1 MTSSCSVQEKSVEE
15 LLQVTPQANGLL
27 FHALKDGNSAYHIG
41 VMFRLQTDVKKAD
54 IFTTWQQIQQSQPA
68 LRSVFRWQQ
77 LRVPHQV
84 IYALPRI
91 PLEYVRIDQS
101 SSVRQHCLD
110 WLIKS
115 KSTPFTLNTEVFRIA
130 VFHDTASAAVN
141 IAFSFH
147 HILMDG
153 WSSSLLISLWLQG
166 LRRQKIIPLSSH
178 LYAQQLW
185 RGLSA
190 EELVSCRQYWQS
202 VLQQLPDGKASATT
216 QLLAEPLFRSAE
228 DQTVKHNAKIKIA
241 ANSVWN
247 AERKET
253 TEALCRRVGVTPAS
267 FIYLCWALT
276 LSRLTYQKTV
286 AFGCTFSGRGAAL
299 TQDGE
304 YPALGLFTNTVPL
317 ILPLEGKWSLEE
329 ALRAVFQ
336 TLQQVQ
342 QYEKT
347 PPLII
352 REAAG
357 IRDNLY
363 DSIVVFDNYPI
374 DATLQD
380 NRSDIFLTELHSE
393 ETTHFGL
400 TLTVSGLEHWQVELS
415 AGENYQGDATAV
427 SMVFNAFESLA
438 ADLLRHPVN
447 SPIEER
453 VFTLGSRDSEEISG
467 NTLLVAGELKERI
480 HDINKCLSGI
490 YHRLSA
496 FSKDIILIDH
506 QNRITNH
513 QLLQGVG
520 EIQKLLREAGFVPG
534 DRVAVHLEKG
544 GLSTQAIL
552 AILFS
557 GGSYFYLNPKDPPQR
572 KKTLLALAD
581 CRLVLSGSMLN
592 REFAH
597 DNGRYLLLDIAPLN
611 SISPETAAAPELYRH
626 RQPEDE
632 FYFIFTS
639 GTTGTPKGI
648 AIRNESV
655 ANLLDWFIQ
664 ETTLTSADRVLGL
677 TDLNFDP
684 SVEDLFASLLVGA
697 TLVYPAP
704 HVLLERQAFAELV
717 QHESITLIDFI
728 PGAIA
733 QLIQDAPFFP
743 SMRLWI
749 FGGEELPKRLKDH
762 LLQQGYDVRN
772 HYGPSE
778 TTVDCLT
785 ARQSLTSDI
794 SIGWPIQ
801 NVIAYCADVFGKPL
815 PAGIRGEL
823 WVGGRAVAHG
833 YTTNPAESARYF
845 IHPSGMTESLNLTG
859 YTDLT
864 PYFYRTGDAVIFS
877 HQSGFQYLGRIDDQV
892 KINGIRIEPREL
904 ERTVEKLEQVTGC
917 YLLPAMQA
925 GKRQWHL
932 FVDSVE
938 SPTTLIPRIREH
950 IRHYLPESWNPTLIV
965 VVNGFERTITGKVDR
980 ERLQSLAVEWQQKQ
994 VAEHHTPLTDPIETQ
1009 VQVIWNEV
1017 LETQIVDTDVNF
1029 FDAGGDSLKIIA
1041 LQSRMQQVFGLEI
1054 GIAILFEYPTITSFA
1069 GWIKQRQLPAER
1081 AENAA
1086 ISGTDPAKPLSQESI
1101 LSSARSGKNRLADR
1115 RRKAKG
1121 RSK

>member
-1 MTSSCSVQEKSVEE
+1 MTKSCSVPEKLVEE

-41 VMFRLQTDVKKAD
+41 VIFRLQADVEKED
-54 IFTTWQQIQQSQPA
+54 IFATWQQIQQSQPA
-68 LRSVFRWQQ
+68 LRSVFLWQQ

-91 PLEYVRIDQS
+91 PLEYVRIDHS
-101 SSVRQHCLD
+101 SSVRQLCLD
-110 WLIKS
+110 WLAKS
-115 KSTPFTLNTEVFRIA
+115 KATPFTLNTEVFRIA
-130 VFHDTASAAVN
+130 VFHDTESAAVN

-166 LRRQKIIPLSSH
+166 LRRQKIIPLPAR

-190 EELVSCRQYWQS
+190 EEQIACRQYWQS
-202 VLQQLPDGKASATT
+202 VLQQLPDGEASATT
-216 QLLAEPLFRSAE
+216 QLLAEPLFRRAD
-228 DQTVKHNAKIKIA
+228 DQTAKHDTKIKIA
-241 ANSVWN
+241 ANSVWS
-247 AERKET
+247 AECKAT
-253 TEALCRRVGVTPAS
+253 VEALCRRIGVTPAS

-276 LSRLTYQKTV
+276 LSKMTFQKTV

-304 YPALGLFTNTVPL
+304 YPSLGLFTNTVPL
-317 ILPLEGKWSLEE
+317 ILPLEGQWSLEV

-357 IRDNLY
+357 IRDDLY

-374 DATLQD
+374 DTSLQD
-380 NRSDIFLTELHSE
+380 SRTDIFLTELHSE

-400 TLTVSGLEHWQVELS
+400 TLTVSGIEHWQVELS
-415 AGENYQGDATAV
+415 AGENYQGDPAAV
-427 SMVFNAFESLA
+427 TMVFNAFESLA

-453 VFTLGSRDSEEISG
+453 FFTLSSHDLEENSD
-467 NTLLVAGELKERI
+467 NTLFVTGELKEQI
-480 HDINKCLSGI
+480 PNINECLSGI
-490 YHRLSA
+490 YRRLSA
-496 FSKDIILIDH
+496 FPQDISLIDN
-506 QNRITNH
+506 QNRISNH

-520 EIQKLLREAGFVPG
+520 YIQKHMHEAGFVPG

-544 GLSTQAIL
+544 LLSTQAIL

-581 CRLVLSGSMLN
+581 CHLILSSSMLN
-592 REFAH
+592 REFNH
-597 DNGRYLLLDIAPLN
+597 DNGCYLLLDIEPSNAIL
-611 SISPETAAAPELYRH
+611 PETSAASELYRH
-626 RQPEDE
+626 RQSEDE

-664 ETTLTSADRVLGL
+664 ETSLTSADRVLGL

-704 HVLLERQAFAELV
+704 HVLLERRAFVELV

-785 ARQSLTSDI
+785 ARQSLTADI

-833 YTTNPAESARYF
+833 YATNPAESARYF
-845 IHPSGMTESLNLTG
+845 IHASGMTESLNLTG

-877 HQSGFQYLGRIDDQV
+877 RQSGFQYLGRIDDQV

-904 ERTVEKLEQVTGC
+904 ERTVEKLEQVISC
-917 YLLPAMQA
+917 YLLPAMQT

-932 FVDSVE
+932 FVDSAE
-938 SPTTLIPRIREH
+938 PPATLIPRIREH
-950 IRHYLPESWNPTLIV
+950 IRHDLPESWNPALIV
-965 VVNGFERTITGKVDR
+965 VVNGFERIITGKVDR
-980 ERLQSLAVEWQQKQ
+980 KRLQSLAVEWQQKQ
-994 VAEHHTPLTDPIETQ
+994 VAEHHAPLTDPIETQ
-1009 VQVIWNEV
+1009 VQAVWNEV
-1017 LETQIVDTDVNF
+1017 LESQIVATDVNF

-1054 GIAILFEYPTITSFA
+1054 GIAILFEYPTIASFA
-1069 GWIKQRQLPAER
+1069 GWIKQRQLPAGYT
-1081 AENAA
+1081 ENAA
-1086 ISGTDPAKPLSQESI
+1086 ISGAEPAKPLSQESI

-1121 RSK
+1121 SSE